1 MMTSLMTRLRQSG
14 SLVAGVLIGLSI
26 VVATIAVADNGH
38 GEWPTFFAFAAP
50 VILLTGLAL
59 QAFVTSRS
67 GRGPAGMA

>member
-1 MMTSLMTRLRQSG
+1 MTNRVPRLRQSG

-38 GEWPTFFAFAAP
+38 GGWPTFCAFAAP

-59 QAFVTSRS
+59 QAFVTSRP
-67 GRGPAGMA
+67 GRGPADMA

>member
-1 MMTSLMTRLRQSG
+1 MMTNRVPRLRQLG

-38 GEWPTFFAFAAP
+38 GGWPTLCAFAAP
-50 VILLTGLAL
+50 VILLVGFAL